1 MKFVIILIIMSC
13 CMITTTDLLE
23 SYNSSRFLKQVM
35 FFVIPLI
42 FVHFT
47 IGYDEL
53 LLNLKTQL
61 NM

>member
-1 MKFVIILIIMSC
+1 MSC

-23 SYNSSRFLKQVM
+23 SYNSSRFLKQIM